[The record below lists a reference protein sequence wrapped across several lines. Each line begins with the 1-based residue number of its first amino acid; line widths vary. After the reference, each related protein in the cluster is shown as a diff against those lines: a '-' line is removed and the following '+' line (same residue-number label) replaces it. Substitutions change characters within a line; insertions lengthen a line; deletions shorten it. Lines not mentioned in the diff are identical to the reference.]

1 MKNSIRKSINQK
13 YSVINIS
20 DLEVVTIIG
29 MLEEEKITPQRL
41 IVNLQIKFDASDAAK
56 SDNIDD
62 TIDYFELTK
71 IVKDFIENSRFELLE
86 KLADQTLK
94 IINQFSDKIIDS
106 TIEIKKPEALKEFGA
121 MVSFQKTFRI

>member
-1 MKNSIRKSINQK
+1 MKEINNYSIIKIE
-13 YSVINIS
+13 
-20 DLEVVTIIG
+20 DLKIVTIIG
-29 MLEEEKITPQRL
+29 LLEREKTTPQKLIINLEIRL
-41 IVNLQIKFDASDAAK
+41 DANKAAISD
-56 SDNIDD
+56 DIND
-62 TIDYFELTK
+62 TIDYFTLTK
-71 IVKDFIENSRFELLE
+71 SVKEFIENSRFELLE

>member
-41 IVNLQIKFDASDAAK
+41 IVNFQVKFDSSPAAET
-56 SDNIDD
+56 DNIKD

-86 KLADQTLK
+86 KLADQALK

-106 TIEIKKPEALKEFGA
+106 TIEIKKPEALREFGA
-121 MVSFQKTFRI
+121 MVSFKTSSKK